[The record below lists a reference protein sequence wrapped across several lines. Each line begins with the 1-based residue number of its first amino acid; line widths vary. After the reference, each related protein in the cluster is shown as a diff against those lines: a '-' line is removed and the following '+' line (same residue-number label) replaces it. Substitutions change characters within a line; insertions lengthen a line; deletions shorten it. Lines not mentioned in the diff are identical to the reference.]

1 MFTALA
7 ANRSAAGISVRRS
20 RARFTMA
27 FGFLQRG
34 SLHDHARQAQLSSY
48 LPSIQL
54 DGLQRGV
61 DNIRHDVAL
70 SARFMESA
78 RQHIFRLIA
87 RHGQIEALVAE
98 TASGSKPPSWLGSS
112 VGRAHGTNKSL
123 ESSDFKRALLD
134 VHVAALNRA
143 KAENNISVDLLA
155 RLAAMK
161 FQRSEMAA
169 QFAQALERCRAKL
182 KSYEGPRQALAAK
195 GVELRDRFARFQV
208 SKKAVLRK
216 VGQDL
221 FSTMR
226 EIEKESLSRM
236 RRSLF
241 GDVQGGAYDLFL
253 NRLLY
258 TEDGRDDFLNAEQYV
273 MLGNYDRDPDRFETM
288 QAIACDFLRALKVAE
303 ESDEN
308 ELDGLL
314 NVPENAQEL
323 FAGGIPTESIAK
335 GKAQRALLNGWVEML
350 ERENVIQHVIAS
362 YEAVPLLAQ
371 YSPPINPQQLKNA
384 LISKTERTRVETLLE
399 EHGKISPD
407 NLNAGVKKVDN
418 CKGSD
423 RAKVAARFFGDFLR
437 YHRDLRRFE
446 ALSSAMDAVNVITSE
461 RLREL
466 SAINNTLYEFL
477 LPDEQK
483 SGEEKVLRHVILKA
497 DIRESTTL
505 TRTLYERGLNPASYF
520 SLNFY
525 EPINKLLPKYEAST
539 VFIEGDAVILA
550 LFEREGEPAFGVART
565 CVLAKEM
572 IGIVSAYNEQSQKQ
586 GLPALELGIGISYQ
600 DSAPMYLMYGTQR
613 IMISKALNESDRLSS
628 CSKGARKFVLDKS
641 TPFNVF
647 SMQTV
652 QDKDISGNPDEFLVR
667 YNISGVLISGP
678 AFEKLSQEI
687 SLKEHSAKLPTIWP
701 GEPVRLFSGVVPIAA
716 GVFHKIIV
724 REGTIPHVD
733 AETMMVKDWMP
744 RKYYEVCANQEV
756 YDLLDK
762 PTAAAAGAK

>member
-1 MFTALA
+1 
-7 ANRSAAGISVRRS
+7 
-20 RARFTMA
+20 MA
-27 FGFLQRG
+27 FSFLQRG
-34 SLHDHARQAQLSSY
+34 PLNEHARQTQLSSY
-48 LPSIQL
+48 APSIQL
-54 DGLQRGV
+54 EGLQRGV

-70 SARFMESA
+70 SARFMEA
-78 RQHIFRLIA
+78 TRQHIFRLITKY
-87 RHGQIEALVAE
+87 GQIEALIEEQPTFARP
-98 TASGSKPPSWLGSS
+98 AARLGPTSS
-112 VGRAHGTNKSL
+112 PGANAKAAD
-123 ESSDFKRALLD
+123 SSDFKRALLD
-134 VHVAALNRA
+134 LHVASLNRA
-143 KAENNISVDLLA
+143 KADNSIFVDLLA
-155 RLAAMK
+155 RLAAVK
-161 FQRSEMAA
+161 FQRGEMAA
-169 QFAQALERCRAKL
+169 QFAQALEKCRAKL
-182 KSYEGPRQALAAK
+182 KSYEGPRQAFAAK
-195 GVELRDRFARFQV
+195 GVELRDRFAKFQI

-221 FSTMR
+221 FSTIR
-226 EIEKESLSRM
+226 EIEKESLARM

-241 GDVQGGAYDLFL
+241 GDVQGVAYDLFL

-258 TEDGRDDFLNAEQYV
+258 TEDARDDYLNAEQYV

-288 QAIACDFLRALKVAE
+288 QSIACDFLRSLQLAGVENDESALDA
-303 ESDEN
+303 
-308 ELDGLL
+308 LL
-314 NVPENAQEL
+314 NVPDNAQEL
-323 FAGGIPTESIAK
+323 FAGGMPNETVPK
-335 GKAQRALLNGWVEML
+335 GKAQRALLSGWVDLL
-350 ERENVIQHVIAS
+350 EKENVIQHVIAS

-399 EHGKISPD
+399 EHGKISPE
-407 NLNAGVKKVDN
+407 NLNAGVKKVDA

-423 RAKVAARFFGDFLR
+423 RAKVAARFFSDFLR

-446 ALSSAMDAVNVITSE
+446 ALNSAMDAVNVIASD
-461 RLREL
+461 RLKEL

-483 SGEEKVLRHVILKA
+483 GGEEKVVRHIILKA
-497 DIRESTTL
+497 DIRDSTVL

-550 LFEREGEPAFGVART
+550 LFEYEGEPGFGVART
-565 CVLAKEM
+565 CILAKEM
-572 IGIVSAYNEQSQKQ
+572 IAIVSAYNEQSQKQ
-586 GLPALELGIGISYQ
+586 GLPALELGIGISFQ

-628 CSKGARKFVLDKS
+628 CSKGARKFVASKR

-647 SMQTV
+647 ALQTV

-667 YNISGVLISGP
+667 YNISGILISVA
-678 AFEKLSQEI
+678 AFEKLKQEI
-687 SLKEHSAKLPTIWP
+687 SLKEHHVDLPTIWP
-701 GEPVRLFSGVVPIAA
+701 GEPVRLFSGMVPIAS

-733 AETMMVKDWMP
+733 AESITVKDWMA
-744 RKYYEVCANQEV
+744 RKYYEVCVNQEL
-756 YDLLDK
+756 YDLLEK
-762 PTAAAAGAK
+762 PVAAAVTAG

>member
-1 MFTALA
+1 
-7 ANRSAAGISVRRS
+7 
-20 RARFTMA
+20 MA

-34 SLHDHARQAQLSSY
+34 SLTEHARQVQLSSY
-48 LPSIQL
+48 EPSIQL
-54 DGLQRGV
+54 EGLVRGV
-61 DNIRHDVAL
+61 DNVRHDVAL
-70 SARFMESA
+70 SARFMEAA
-78 RQHIFRLIA
+78 RQHIFRLITKY
-87 RHGQIEALVAE
+87 GQIESLMEEQSAIGRPATRVIQPAAAK
-98 TASGSKPPSWLGSS
+98 ASEPSDL
-112 VGRAHGTNKSL
+112 KS
-123 ESSDFKRALLD
+123 ALLD
-134 VHVAALNRA
+134 LHVAALNRA
-143 KAENNISVDLLA
+143 KAENSISIDLLA
-155 RLAAMK
+155 RLAIVK
-161 FQRSEMAA
+161 FQRNEMAV

-182 KSYEGPRQALAAK
+182 KTYEGPRQAFGSK
-195 GVELRDRFARFQV
+195 GVELRDRFAKFQI
-208 SKKAVLRK
+208 SKKPVLRR

-221 FSTMR
+221 FSTLR

-241 GDVQGGAYDLFL
+241 GDAATATYDLFL

-288 QAIACDFLRALKVAE
+288 QSIACDFLRSLQLPGLG
-303 ESDEN
+303 SDDS
-308 ELDGLL
+308 ELDQLL

-323 FAGGIPTESIAK
+323 FAGGAPNEALPK
-335 GKAQRALLNGWVEML
+335 GKAQRALLSGWVEML
-350 ERENVIQHVIAS
+350 EKENVIQHVIAS

-407 NLNAGVKKVDN
+407 NLNIGVKKVDS
-418 CKGSD
+418 CRGAD
-423 RAKVAARFFGDFLR
+423 RAKVAARFFGDFVR

-446 ALSSAMDAVNVITSE
+446 ALNSAMDAVNVIATE
-461 RLREL
+461 RLKEL

-477 LPDEQK
+477 LPEEQK
-483 SGEEKVLRHVILKA
+483 SGEEKVVRHVILKA
-497 DIRESTTL
+497 DIRDSTTL

-550 LFEREGEPAFGVART
+550 LFEREGEAGFGVART
-565 CVLAKEM
+565 CILAKEM
-572 IGIVSAYNEQSQKQ
+572 VGIVSAYNEVSQKQ

-600 DSAPMYLMYGTQR
+600 DSAPMYLMYGAQR

-628 CSKGARKFVLDKS
+628 CSKGARKFVAGKS

-647 SMQTV
+647 SLQTV

-667 YNISGVLISGP
+667 YNIAGVHISVA
-678 AFEKLSQEI
+678 AFQKLSQEI
-687 SLKEHSAKLPTIWP
+687 SLKEHNVQLPTVWQ
-701 GEPVRLFSGVVPIAA
+701 GEPIRLFSGMVPIAA
-716 GVFHKIIV
+716 GVFHKIVV

-733 AETMMVKDWMP
+733 AESVTVKDWTA
-744 RKYYEVCANQEV
+744 RKYYEVCVNQEV
-756 YDLLDK
+756 YDLLEK
-762 PTAAAAGAK
+762 PAATAVANS

>member
-1 MFTALA
+1 
-7 ANRSAAGISVRRS
+7 
-20 RARFTMA
+20 MA

-34 SLHDHARQAQLSSY
+34 SLTEHARQVQLSSY
-48 LPSIQL
+48 EPSIQL
-54 DGLQRGV
+54 EGLVRGV
-61 DNIRHDVAL
+61 DNVRHDVAL
-70 SARFMESA
+70 SARFMEAA
-78 RQHIFRLIA
+78 RQHIFRLITKY
-87 RHGQIEALVAE
+87 GQIESLMDEQAAIGRPPARVIQPAGAK
-98 TASGSKPPSWLGSS
+98 ASEPGDL
-112 VGRAHGTNKSL
+112 KS
-123 ESSDFKRALLD
+123 ALLD
-134 VHVAALNRA
+134 LHVAALNRA
-143 KAENNISVDLLA
+143 KADNSISIDLLA
-155 RLAAMK
+155 RLAIVK
-161 FQRSEMAA
+161 FQRNEMAA

-182 KSYEGPRQALAAK
+182 KTYEGPRQAFASK
-195 GVELRDRFARFQV
+195 GVELRDRFAKFQI
-208 SKKAVLRK
+208 SKKPVLRR

-221 FSTMR
+221 FSTLR

-241 GDVQGGAYDLFL
+241 GDAASATYDLFL

-288 QAIACDFLRALKVAE
+288 QSIACDFLRSLELPGVG
-303 ESDEN
+303 SDDRAID
-308 ELDGLL
+308 LLL

-323 FAGGIPTESIAK
+323 FAGGAPNEVLAK

-350 ERENVIQHVIAS
+350 EKENVIQHVIAS

-407 NLNAGVKKVDN
+407 NLNNGVKKVDS
-418 CKGSD
+418 CRGAD
-423 RAKVAARFFGDFLR
+423 RAKVAARFFGDFVR

-446 ALSSAMDAVNVITSE
+446 ALNSAMDAVNVIATE
-461 RLREL
+461 RLKEL

-483 SGEEKVLRHVILKA
+483 SGDEKVVRHVILKA
-497 DIRESTTL
+497 DIRDSTTL

-550 LFEREGEPAFGVART
+550 LFEREGEAGFGVART
-565 CVLAKEM
+565 CILAKEM
-572 IGIVSAYNEQSQKQ
+572 VGIVSAYNEVSQKQ

-600 DSAPMYLMYGTQR
+600 DSAPMYLMYGAQR

-628 CSKGARKFVLDKS
+628 CSKGARKFVAGKS
-641 TPFNVF
+641 TSFNVF
-647 SMQTV
+647 SLQTV

-667 YNISGVLISGP
+667 YNIAGVHISVA
-678 AFEKLSQEI
+678 AFQKLSQEI
-687 SLKEHSAKLPTIWP
+687 SLKEHRVQLPTIWQ
-701 GEPVRLFSGVVPIAA
+701 GEPIRLFSGMVPIAS
-716 GVFHKIIV
+716 GVFHKIVV

-733 AETMMVKDWMP
+733 AESVTVKDWTA
-744 RKYYEVCANQEV
+744 RKYYEVCVNQEV
-756 YDLLDK
+756 YDLLEK
-762 PTAAAAGAK
+762 PAAAAAVANC

>member
-1 MFTALA
+1 
-7 ANRSAAGISVRRS
+7 
-20 RARFTMA
+20 MA
-27 FGFLQRG
+27 FGFLQREP
-34 SLHDHARQAQLSSY
+34 LNEHARQAQLSSY
-48 LPSIQL
+48 VPFIQL
-54 DGLQRGV
+54 EGLVRGV

-70 SARFMESA
+70 SARFMETT
-78 RQHIFRLIA
+78 RQHILRLITK
-87 RHGQIEALVAE
+87 HGQIEQLVEEELAFGRPPARASVRALGPAGATSKAAE
-98 TASGSKPPSWLGSS
+98 PA
-112 VGRAHGTNKSL
+112 
-123 ESSDFKRALLD
+123 DFKRVLLD
-134 VHVAALNRA
+134 LHVAALNRA
-143 KAENNISVDLLA
+143 KADNSFSVDLLA
-155 RLAAMK
+155 RLAAVK
-161 FQRSEMAA
+161 FQRAEMAA
-169 QFAQALERCRAKL
+169 QFAQALEKCRAKL
-182 KSYEGPRQALAAK
+182 KSYEGPRQAFASK
-195 GVELRDRFARFQV
+195 GVELRDRFATFQI

-221 FSTMR
+221 FSTLR

-241 GDVQGGAYDLFL
+241 GDAQSATYDLFL

-258 TEDGRDDFLNAEQYV
+258 TEDGRDDYLNAEQYV

-288 QAIACDFLRALKVAE
+288 QSIACDFLRSLQLGQADE
-303 ESDEN
+303 EA
-308 ELDGLL
+308 LDGLL

-323 FAGGIPTESIAK
+323 FAGGMPNESMPK
-335 GKAQRALLNGWVEML
+335 GKAQRGLLSGWVDLL
-350 ERENVIQHVIAS
+350 EKENVIQHVIAS
-362 YEAVPLLAQ
+362 YESVPLLAQ

-407 NLNAGVKKVDN
+407 NLNTGVKKVDG
-418 CKGSD
+418 CKGAE
-423 RAKVAARFFGDFLR
+423 RAKVAARFFGDFIR

-446 ALSSAMDAVNVITSE
+446 ALNSAMDAVNVIASD
-461 RLREL
+461 RLKEL

-483 SGEEKVLRHVILKA
+483 GEEEKVVRHVILKA
-497 DIRESTTL
+497 DIRDSTVL

-550 LFEREGEPAFGVART
+550 LFEHEGEPGFGVART
-565 CVLAKEM
+565 CILAKEM
-572 IGIVSAYNEQSQKQ
+572 IAIVSAYNEQSQKQ

-600 DSAPMYLMYGTQR
+600 DSAPMYLMYGAQR

-628 CSKGARKFVLDKS
+628 CSKGARKFAAGKH

-647 SMQTV
+647 SLQTV
-652 QDKDISGNPDEFLVR
+652 QDKDTTGNPDEFLVR
-667 YNISGVLISGP
+667 YNISGILISVA
-678 AFEKLSQEI
+678 AFEKLKQEI
-687 SLKEHSAKLPTIWP
+687 SLKEQPADLPTIWP
-701 GEPVRLFSGVVPIAA
+701 GETVKLYSGMVPIAS

-733 AETMMVKDWMP
+733 AETMTVKDWMA
-744 RKYYEVCANQEV
+744 RKYYEVCVNEQL
-756 YDLLDK
+756 YDMLEK
-762 PTAAAAGAK
+762 PAAAAVSVG